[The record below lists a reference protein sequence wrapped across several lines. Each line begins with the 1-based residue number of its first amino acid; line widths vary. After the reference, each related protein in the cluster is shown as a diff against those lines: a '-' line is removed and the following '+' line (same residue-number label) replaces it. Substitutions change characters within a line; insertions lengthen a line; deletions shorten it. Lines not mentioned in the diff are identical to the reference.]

1 MGQTA
6 NKPVAETAHSEGT
19 GPSLPDAKL
28 PSSATELASP
38 APTESVL
45 TPETALPSTQ
55 PVAISPV
62 RHQFRR
68 AMGSQELLH
77 ADEKAGEKA
86 GTTVYAVR
94 PPRAPSA
101 ISPLQPDNSPQALRA
116 RRCISTTSDCRH
128 SATLPLSP
136 RERNASGSILTARYF
151 SYIQHQHQQRYP
163 AVVQNRRRFVS
174 ASGAGGQQSQWRP
187 SSLSL
192 TRINDDSQF
201 LPLRE
206 VAAANTVSVPDL
218 TKMPLRSAMKGSRNH
233 SSLSLNQAGN
243 SAPQDSVR
251 LPMSSSVSAHNLS
264 LSPNENSPKQISEV
278 SKITSGS
285 GGADRNNGSR
295 RRFRDFFP
303 ASFSSTSPKSKEST
317 HSGDLFVRERSNT
330 RDTEANR
337 ESLFFPNVPG
347 SEDSGDAGDDGRGE
361 KLPSKKTSHR
371 HSELTT
377 GAESLKPIFEV
388 ESTPDSPDSLTP
400 PTDSPAESWQLP
412 RLPLLAGPAGG
423 RKVIISEGSEE
434 SIDEVQSASSSDITG
449 SPHTSSE
456 NDGHSDLCPQ
466 QLMIRGTVT
475 SVGGQAVLRFYE
487 CVSVHEVDSDFP
499 RAAERT
505 WMTLTPLDKALI
517 RRELNEYKRGEM
529 EVHPESFGNTRFH
542 PG

>member
-1 MGQTA
+1 
-6 NKPVAETAHSEGT
+6 
-19 GPSLPDAKL
+19 
-28 PSSATELASP
+28 
-38 APTESVL
+38 
-45 TPETALPSTQ
+45 
-55 PVAISPV
+55 
-62 RHQFRR
+62 
-68 AMGSQELLH
+68 MGSQELLQ
-77 ADEKAGEKA
+77 ADEKPGEKA

-94 PPRAPSA
+94 PPRAPPA

-174 ASGAGGQQSQWRP
+174 AGGAGGQQSQWRP

-278 SKITSGS
+278 SKITSGNR
-285 GGADRNNGSR
+285 GADRNNGSR
-295 RRFRDFFP
+295 RRFRGFFP
-303 ASFSSTSPKSKEST
+303 ASFLSTSPKSNEST
-317 HSGDLFVRERSNT
+317 HSGDLPTRERSST

-347 SEDSGDAGDDGRGE
+347 SEDSGVDGSGDAGDDGGGE

-412 RLPLLAGPAGG
+412 RLPLLARRPGG

-449 SPHTSSE
+449 SPRKI
-456 NDGHSDLCPQ
+456 C
-466 QLMIRGTVT
+466 I
-475 SVGGQAVLRFYE
+475 
-487 CVSVHEVDSDFP
+487 
-499 RAAERT
+499 
-505 WMTLTPLDKALI
+505 
-517 RRELNEYKRGEM
+517 
-529 EVHPESFGNTRFH
+529 
-542 PG
+542 